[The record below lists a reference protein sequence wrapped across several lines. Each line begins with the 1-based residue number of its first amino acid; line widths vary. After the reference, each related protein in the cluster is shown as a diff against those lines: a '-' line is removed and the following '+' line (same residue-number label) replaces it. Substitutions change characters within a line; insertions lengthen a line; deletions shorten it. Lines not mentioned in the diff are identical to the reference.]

1 MITDPSEV
9 GRQGREETM
18 VGRLDGKVAVITGGC
33 SGIGLGAVE
42 LFVAEGAKVVAADLQ
57 VEKGAMLERRF
68 PDSVR
73 FARCD
78 VTVEADIAAT
88 VALAKET
95 FGGLDILFNNAGHG
109 GTPAGVADMTAE
121 GWDHTFALLVRGPVL
136 GMKYALPLMLE
147 RGGGSIINTASIAG
161 LQAGFGPLAYSAAKC
176 AVIHMSRCAAAEL
189 SPQKIRVNA
198 ICPGL
203 IATSIFGASMGLP
216 REVADQMAAQIA
228 EVAPKIQPMP
238 KAGLPEDIAR
248 AALYL
253 ASDDSLF
260 VTGTHLVVDGGITIG
275 GAHSWNP
282 SAPSPL
288 LSAMGITPE
297 QAEQMRAAMLA
308 AGAAG

>member
-1 MITDPSEV
+1 MA
-9 GRQGREETM
+9 
-18 VGRLDGKVAVITGGC
+18 GRLEGKVALITGGA
-33 SGIGLGAVE
+33 SGIGLGTVE
-42 LFVAEGAKVVAADLQ
+42 LFAQEGACVVAADLQ
-57 VEKGAMLERRF
+57 DEKGAMLEKRF
-68 PDSVR
+68 DGR
-73 FARCD
+73 IRYAHCD
-78 VTVEADIAAT
+78 VTSEKDIANA
-88 VALAKET
+88 VKMAADS

-109 GTPAGVADMTAE
+109 GAPGNVSEVDVEA
-121 GWDHTFALLVRGPVL
+121 WDATFALLVRGPAV
-136 GMKYALPLMLE
+136 GMKHAMPLMVE

-216 REVADQMAAQIA
+216 REVADQMAARVA
-228 EVAPKIQPMP
+228 EAGPKIQPIP

-260 VTGTHLVVDGGITIG
+260 VTGTHIVVDGGITIG
-275 GAHSWNP
+275 GRGSWDP
-282 SAPSPL
+282 TAASPIL
-288 LSAMGITPE
+288 AAMGITPE
-297 QAEQMRAAMLA
+297 QAQQMQAALIAQRAA
-308 AGAAG
+308 GG